1 VLRTAPRYGSVLPAS
16 KITIMPVD
24 NLKTIEKLQQFS
36 IVVQHVYDA
45 AIDPNHWH
53 EALLQLRQLVG
64 ASCASLLYSAD
75 IRTENAFP
83 HFLFLS
89 GYSEAFIQALT
100 PEYWSMWTLQA
111 NVPAWQVGAIQHLSD
126 MLPSSE
132 FLNSRFYLEV
142 LQPHQQFDYAGMM
155 ALKEGPH
162 AVHLNMSTIV
172 EHGPFTAEGIE
183 LMRLLAPHVCR
194 AAKIGLALD
203 VKSLQSKQLE
213 ATLNTLS
220 AGVFLTSRDGRVVFM
235 NHAAERQIKRRAGIG
250 IINRRLTPM
259 DETAATAFA
268 HYFSAADGA
277 NSKRGT
283 EAISIALPDAAGN
296 LVATILPLDTGKRQ
310 DLTSGTYAA
319 AFVVFLQDAASTPTP
334 PGAAI
339 AELYGL
345 TPAELRVLLAITQ
358 GHTAQAAAAI
368 LGVSLATVKTHV
380 QHILHKTGT
389 NRMADVVRLVAQA
402 SSPAVVHRDP

>member
-1 VLRTAPRYGSVLPAS
+1 MLRTTWCCGSVTRHTADQNLAG
-16 KITIMPVD
+16 D
-24 NLKTIEKLQQFS
+24 NLKTIEKLEEFS
-36 IVVQHVYDA
+36 IVIQHIYDA

-53 EALLQLRQLVG
+53 QALQHLRKLVG
-64 ASCASLLYSAD
+64 ATSASLLYSSD
-75 IRTENAFP
+75 IKAENTIP
-83 HFLFLS
+83 SFLFLS
-89 GYSEAFIQALT
+89 GYSEAFIKALT
-100 PEYWSMWTLQA
+100 PEYWAMWALQA
-111 NVPAWQVGAIQHLSD
+111 NVPAWQVGVVQHLSE
-126 MLPSSE
+126 MLPREE
-132 FLNSRFYLEV
+132 FLNSRFYREV
-142 LQPHQQFDYAGMM
+142 LHPHQQFDYAGMM

-235 NHAAERQIKRRAGIG
+235 NHAAERQIKRQIGIG
-250 IINRRLTPM
+250 IINRRLSPM
-259 DETAATAFA
+259 DETAAAAFA
-268 HYFSAADGA
+268 QCFADAAEA
-277 NSKRGT
+277 NGRRGS
-283 EAISIALPDAAGN
+283 EATSIALPDAAGN
-296 LVATILPLDTGKRQ
+296 LVATILPLDAGKRQ

-368 LGVSLATVKTHV
+368 LGVSLTTVKTHV

-389 NRMADVVRLVAQA
+389 NRMTDVVRMVAQA
-402 SSPAVVHRDP
+402 SSPVVMRRDL